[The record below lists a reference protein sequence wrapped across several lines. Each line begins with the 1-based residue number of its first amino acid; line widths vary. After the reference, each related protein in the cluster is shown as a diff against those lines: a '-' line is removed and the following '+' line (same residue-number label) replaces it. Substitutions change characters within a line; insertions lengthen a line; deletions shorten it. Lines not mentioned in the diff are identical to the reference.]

1 MRLAVA
7 LALLAASAARAADD
21 PARRG
26 FDPDPPRPAVG
37 LGGQFTTE
45 GARALPGGSYWMG
58 LELDW
63 VHGLL
68 ALRSGGDRVGWA
80 VEDRIAAHLM
90 GSRSF
95 GRLEAGAALPL
106 ALWQRSGLGALA
118 ERGVGGPLVAPV
130 ARAALGDLRVLGRYA
145 LLDEERAP
153 LSLAA
158 ALELRAPTGNGD
170 AFFSDGWGA
179 TPSLL
184 AGRRL
189 GALRIDGAA
198 GYSFRR
204 PGQFL
209 QLAVHDA
216 VVLGGAASVDLP
228 PVGRL
233 AEWRA
238 IADLAAQIPRGIG
251 GSGDRYRAPLS
262 IRGGVRARLWRSL
275 WADLGVGTG
284 LAASGDGG
292 YGRETFRLFAG
303 VRWQRIAADRDGDG
317 VPDDEDRCPDVPG
330 PAEWDGCPQAPDRDG
345 DGVPDRQDR
354 CPDRPGPKELEG
366 CPDRDG
372 DGIPD
377 IDDKCPDQPGPV
389 QNDGCP
395 LKPDEP
401 VVEIETTRLSLKDM
415 IHFDTGRDTIK
426 PESDRILAEIAAILT
441 SHAEITRVR
450 VEGHTDSVG
459 SRPYNLD
466 LSQRRASSVVR
477 ALVARGVPAARLSA
491 AGYGFDRPIAT
502 NATAVGR
509 ARNRRVEFTILGE
522 GDGDPPRPA
531 R

>member
-1 MRLAVA
+1 MRLAAA
-7 LALLAASAARAADD
+7 LALLAAGAVRAADD

-37 LGGQFTTE
+37 LGGQLTTE
-45 GARALPGGSYWMG
+45 AARAAPAQSWWAG
-58 LELDW
+58 LEVDW

-80 VEDRIAAHLM
+80 VEDRIAAHLL

-95 GRLEAGAALPL
+95 GRLELGGALPV
-106 ALWQRSGLGALA
+106 ALWQRSGMGALA
-118 ERGVGGPLVAPV
+118 DRGIGPPISTPV
-130 ARAALGDLRVLGRYA
+130 ARTALGDLRLLGRYA

-158 ALELRAPTGNGD
+158 ALELRAPTGNRD

-189 GALRIDGAA
+189 GALRLDGSV
-198 GYSFRR
+198 GYAFRA

-209 QLAVHDA
+209 QLVVHDA
-216 VVLGGAASVDLP
+216 VVLGAAASLDLP
-228 PVGRL
+228 PAGPIP
-233 AEWRA
+233 EWRA
-238 IADLAAQIPRGIG
+238 IADLAAQVPRGVG
-251 GSGDRYRAPLS
+251 GSSDRYRAPVSL
-262 IRGGVRARLWRSL
+262 RAGVRARLWRSL
-275 WADLGVGTG
+275 WADLGAGTG
-284 LAASGDGG
+284 IAAPGDGG

-317 VPDDEDRCPDVPG
+317 VPDDDDRCPDVPG
-330 PAEWDGCPQAPDRDG
+330 PAEWDGCPRAPDRDG

-377 IDDKCPDQPGPV
+377 IDDKCPDEPGPV

-395 LKPDEP
+395 LKAGEP
-401 VVEIETTRLSLKDM
+401 VVEIETSRLSLRDM
-415 IHFDTGRDTIK
+415 IQFDFGKDTIK
-426 PESDRILAEIAAILT
+426 PESGRILDEIASILK
-441 SHAEITRVR
+441 SHAEITRLR
-450 VEGHTDSVG
+450 VEGHTDIVG
-459 SRPYNLD
+459 SRAYNLD
-466 LSQRRASSVVR
+466 LSQRRASAVVR
-477 ALVARGVPAARLSA
+477 ALVARGVPAPRLAA
-491 AGYGFDRPIAT
+491 AGFGFDRPIAT
-502 NATAVGR
+502 NATAAGR

-522 GDGDPPRPA
+522 GEADPPAGA